1 MLFEWNFSKWEKKG
15 GGEESFS
22 KVLLYAFQTILLF
35 RPYTRKFRG
44 RNTLEIEADC
54 WQGCLCSRDARYMY
68 AMSQLRSSLFSE
80 TCQKYEHEGRA
91 IIWNLCL
98 FVASRSLPRKLNI
111 CLIIAHFSS
120 SFPLPSN
127 LILPRFPFLLF
138 KISSVFFFTRITNRD
153 TFTLFLANKIFLAN
167 VRFKI
172 WINGSRS

>member
-22 KVLLYAFQTILLF
+22 KVFLYASQTILLF

-127 LILPRFPFLLF
+127 LILPLFPFLLF
-138 KISSVFFFTRITNRD
+138 KISSVFFYTNY
-153 TFTLFLANKIFLAN
+153 
-167 VRFKI
+167 
-172 WINGSRS
+172 